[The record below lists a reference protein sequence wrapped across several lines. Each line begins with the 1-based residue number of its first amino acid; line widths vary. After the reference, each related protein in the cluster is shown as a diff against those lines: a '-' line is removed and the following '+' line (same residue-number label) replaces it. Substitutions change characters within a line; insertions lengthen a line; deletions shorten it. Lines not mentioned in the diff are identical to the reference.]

1 MCVKSLYTI
10 GVYQKT
16 EEVFYSQL
24 ISNGIEIFCD
34 IRARRGMRGSLYRFV
49 NSKYLQKKLFEL
61 NIKYYHLKELAPNR
75 EIRKQQNIAD
85 KINDTKKKERTL
97 LNEEF
102 IELYEQQ
109 VLSNF
114 DLSFFKNDLLLGEQ
128 NIVLF
133 CVENHFAACHR
144 SLITK
149 KIIKLF
155 PDIEIIHL

>member
-1 MCVKSLYTI
+1 MKALFTV

-16 EEVFYSQL
+16 ETEFYGQL
-24 ISNGIEIFCD
+24 IANKIEIFCD
-34 IRARRGMRGSLYRFV
+34 VRNRRGMRGSLYRFV
-49 NSKYLQKKLFEL
+49 NSEYLQQKLSDL
-61 NIKYYHLKELAPNR
+61 NIKYYHLKELAPNK
-75 EIRKQQNIAD
+75 EIREQQKSVD
-85 KINDTKKKERTL
+85 KINDTKKRERTL

-133 CVENHFAACHR
+133 CVENHYASCHR
-144 SLITK
+144 SIITE